1 MSAEAS
7 RMAAVPEGA
16 VGLRADARQNR
27 DRIVEVARRLF
38 ADRGLDVPMAAI
50 ARHAGVGV
58 ATLYRRFPTKEALV
72 TEVFADQFEACVSVV
87 DDALADPDPWRGFCT
102 AIEKVCGMQ
111 AADRGFSTAF
121 VAAFPDA
128 VDIERE
134 RDRAIQ
140 GFTELTRRAKATGRL
155 RADFS
160 PDDLALLLMANCGV
174 ITGSAEEAQAASRRL
189 VAYLLSAF
197 RAGPADPLPPPA
209 RLTLHDVPN
218 SPIAATR
225 PVPRTGAGPP
235 AHQETTVHQGA
246 GNR

>member
-7 RMAAVPEGA
+7 RMPAEGA

-102 AIEKVCGMQ
+102 AIEKICGMQ
-111 AADRGFSTAF
+111 AADRGFGTAF
-121 VAAFPDA
+121 VAAFPEA
-128 VDIERE
+128 VEIERE

-140 GFTELTRRAKATGRL
+140 AFAELTRRAKAAGRL

-174 ITGSAEEAQAASRRL
+174 VAGSAGEAGVASRRL
-189 VAYLLSAF
+189 VAYLLGSF
-197 RAGPADPLPPPA
+197 RAEQADPLPPPA
-209 RLTLHDVPN
+209 RLSLHDVLD
-218 SPIAATR
+218 SPTSATR
-225 PVPRTGAGPP
+225 PVRRAGAGPT
-235 AHQETTVHQGA
+235 AHQGTTAPQGT
-246 GNR
+246 GDR